1 MKNLM
6 DDYKDIPYQRK
17 IYLINDIEITC
28 YFREGQMIFT
38 FPHPTD
44 INKLQRD

>member
-17 IYLINDIEITC
+17 TYLINDIEITC

-38 FPHPTD
+38 LSSPYRH
-44 INKLQRD
+44 K